1 MASAVKFA
9 ELHRRL
15 AQQPGL
21 KSRWAVLHA
30 LLQVSEDRR
39 AEDHAVVP
47 AGGGIGAGAATARHI
62 ADPLSSTAAAG
73 GLPSL
78 SDPDPRSLAANDGST
93 LGLDHPGSRALA
105 YRELNAE
112 AEANLEIGEQELVR
126 DVLFACQGIDGK
138 HVRYNRQMASY
149 VVDPAAP
156 VRPGAR
162 DLARKLT
169 ELGWLFR
176 RVRAALGGA
185 DEVSGGTHG
194 GQVGATPSLGNIEGM
209 GGDGGCVR
217 QAFRAAVQAELAD
230 YYRLIAVLEAQA
242 QVPMASALEGG
253 AVDGNGKV
261 TERVLGDHVAGIV
274 LNASIKVMSHTVADG
289 KRTVVLNRPLR
300 GLTPQHHDFDSQQLS
315 LDFISAVGSGSTF
328 GYHKAKTAS
337 TISLWPRTPAA
348 SKGGT
353 FGFFRDNVA
362 TTGRMRNDW
371 NGEVG
376 TG

>member
-1 MASAVKFA
+1 MAVEGAIAAPASSREANTAALVRRLVRSTLAARGVRADDSERATERLYRYAVRLVGSCLASSVEPDEGATADAIKRKLTREGSATAAVKFA

-62 ADPLSSTAAAG
+62 ADPLSSAAAAG

-138 HVRYNRQMASY
+138 HVRYNSKMASY

-176 RVRAALGGA
+176 R
-185 DEVSGGTHG
+185 
-194 GQVGATPSLGNIEGM
+194 
-209 GGDGGCVR
+209 
-217 QAFRAAVQAELAD
+217 
-230 YYRLIAVLEAQA
+230 
-242 QVPMASALEGG
+242 
-253 AVDGNGKV
+253 
-261 TERVLGDHVAGIV
+261 
-274 LNASIKVMSHTVADG
+274 
-289 KRTVVLNRPLR
+289 
-300 GLTPQHHDFDSQQLS
+300 
-315 LDFISAVGSGSTF
+315 
-328 GYHKAKTAS
+328 
-337 TISLWPRTPAA
+337 
-348 SKGGT
+348 
-353 FGFFRDNVA
+353 
-362 TTGRMRNDW
+362 
-371 NGEVG
+371 
-376 TG
+376 